1 MSCLER
7 AIRRTR
13 KPTPTVEELEMALS
27 EERSNETVKELF
39 QGWCERGK
47 LPPEMV
53 LKTLLEEG
61 MKQ

>member
-27 EERSNETVKELF
+27 EERSNETARELF
-39 QGWCERGK
+39 EGWIKRGS
-47 LPPEMV
+47 LPLETV
-53 LKTLLEEG
+53 LKTLIEEG